1 MDEQGLDLPRS
12 IICNSVEGRVC
23 FALKGLGITYAA
35 DFMVRDTLLTGEL
48 TSVLDEY
55 TLETSV
61 FNLLWPSG
69 RFVPP
74 KLRVLIDFLSSRIPF
89 LY

>member
-1 MDEQGLDLPRS
+1 MNRGWTCPGS

-35 DFMVRDTLLTGEL
+35 DFMVRDALLTGEL

-55 TLETSV
+55 TLETAYST
-61 FNLLWPSG
+61 FLWPSG